1 MHYVVRTCSTLC
13 MQTCMCIL
21 CASAGVPYIYIH
33 LWDWLENEGK
43 LSDADCA
50 VLASFFYSV
59 GLLGCSGL
67 ISYGSKPFF
76 ITFHWFAPRFV
87 TQAGSFRNTPTKTCD
102 WTTLMSVWMLECT
115 INVRLV
121 THALVK
127 TTGWAKK
134 RGHKL
139 MIIILSNLNR
149 FTIFFHWK
157 GP

>member
-21 CASAGVPYIYIH
+21 CASAGVPYIYTSVRLTGERREIIRCW
-33 LWDWLENEGK
+33 LCSIGFVFFIQSGCWAALDW
-43 LSDADCA
+43 SRTA
-50 VLASFFYSV
+50 VSL
-59 GLLGCSGL
+59 
-67 ISYGSKPFF
+67 FF
-76 ITFHWFAPRFV
+76 ITFHWFAPRFL

>member
-1 MHYVVRTCSTLC
+1 MSLLQIYQWVCQWKNFENRLTFGEVMGKSLVSCFFWDT
-13 MQTCMCIL
+13 
-21 CASAGVPYIYIH
+21 VYIH

-43 LSDADCA
+43 LSDTDCA

-76 ITFHWFAPRFV
+76 ITFHWFAPRFL

-134 RGHKL
+134 
-139 MIIILSNLNR
+139 
-149 FTIFFHWK
+149 T
-157 GP
+157 GPQTHDHNSVKS